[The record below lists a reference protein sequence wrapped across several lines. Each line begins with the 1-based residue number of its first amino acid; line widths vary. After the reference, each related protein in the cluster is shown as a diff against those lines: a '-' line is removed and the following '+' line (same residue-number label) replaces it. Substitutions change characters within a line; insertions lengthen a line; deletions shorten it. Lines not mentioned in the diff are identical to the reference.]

1 MTEPP
6 ATEPQSQALR
16 GDVDQNGAVEVA
28 DIVMMQKYLLCSGTL
43 IAPEQGDMN
52 EDGVIDVFDLA
63 LMKRELLRK

>member
-1 MTEPP
+1 
-6 ATEPQSQALR
+6 
-16 GDVDQNGAVEVA
+16 
-28 DIVMMQKYLLCSGTL
+28 MMQKYLLCSGTL